1 MAKKKAPSGSRGEVK
16 TPKFV
21 MPDETRWK
29 LYREQAAK
37 VGVIIPEPMRLDMLQ
52 PLRLERYLRAI
63 DNHADD
69 ERAAALAGLHPDW
82 VDSWMRVGMED
93 VRRGEGHEREVLNEA
108 QLKKDP
114 DADAE
119 YEPIGTLAQ
128 FAWAVLETSAAR
140 EERLL
145 SRLEESPDDR
155 WAAWILE
162 KTRPERYGR
171 VQVVKNQV
179 SGGSG
184 GDAPVK
190 VDHAGL
196 PSFFIVCA
204 PPLDDE

>member
-1 MAKKKAPSGSRGEVK
+1 MAKTKAPSRSRGE
-16 TPKFV
+16 PKIAK
-21 MPDETRWK
+21 PILSDEARWK
-29 LYREQAAK
+29 LYRDQAAAA
-37 VGVIIPEPMRLDMLQ
+37 GVVIPEPLRLDMFQ

-82 VDSWMRVGMED
+82 VESWFRVGGED
-93 VRRGEGHEREVLNEA
+93 VRRGEVHERQVLNED
-108 QLKKDP
+108 QLEKDP
-114 DADAE
+114 DADPE
-119 YEPIGTLAQ
+119 YEPISTLAE
-128 FAWAVLETSAAR
+128 FAWAVLETAASR

-179 SGGSG
+179 SGGGPS
-184 GDAPVK
+184 DTPVK
-190 VDHAGL
+190 VAHTGL
-196 PSFFIVCA
+196 PSFFIVTA